1 MQNDHHNT
9 PAGGLSYY
17 GLALLDYLRDCHPDL
32 ASDDAF
38 IRARAQTAAEA
49 YSRVIRSGGS
59 RIDAARQA
67 GQHLFRDG
75 FRQADAALYRGLHF
89 SLYNTLVHVI
99 WNEFADDIPEED
111 AREAARML
119 LPQAGEVARS
129 YDLTDNFAASPQY
142 DRLYTEL
149 TGTVQILLDHGLQ

>member
-1 MQNDHHNT
+1 MQNHHHNT

-38 IRARAQTAAEA
+38 IRTRAQTAAEA

-59 RIDAARQA
+59 RIDAAQ
-67 GQHLFRDG
+67 
-75 FRQADAALYRGLHF
+75 QADATLYRGLHF
-89 SLYNTLVHVI
+89 SLYNTLVHII

-129 YDLTDNFAASPQY
+129 YELTDDFAATPQY

>member
-1 MQNDHHNT
+1 MQNHHHNT

-59 RIDAARQA
+59 RIDAA
-67 GQHLFRDG
+67 
-75 FRQADAALYRGLHF
+75 RQADAALYRGLHF